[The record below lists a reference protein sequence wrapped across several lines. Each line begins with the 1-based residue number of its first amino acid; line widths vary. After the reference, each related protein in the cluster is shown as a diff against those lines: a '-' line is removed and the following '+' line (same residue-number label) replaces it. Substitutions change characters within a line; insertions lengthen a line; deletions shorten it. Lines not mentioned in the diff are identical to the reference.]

1 MNSGNKRE
9 LSRDEKAALVTQI
22 NELRKASVQEV
33 AAAELKV
40 PGLEWLITGLM
51 LHEVGCLSAESVVS
65 TIKAQLDL
73 PTPISPA
80 TIKLGELNHR
90 LYTGRDLDTAS
101 DLATGG

>member
-1 MNSGNKRE
+1 MSSDNKRE
-9 LSRDEKAALVTQI
+9 LSREEKAALVTQI

-101 DLATGG
+101 DPEAGG